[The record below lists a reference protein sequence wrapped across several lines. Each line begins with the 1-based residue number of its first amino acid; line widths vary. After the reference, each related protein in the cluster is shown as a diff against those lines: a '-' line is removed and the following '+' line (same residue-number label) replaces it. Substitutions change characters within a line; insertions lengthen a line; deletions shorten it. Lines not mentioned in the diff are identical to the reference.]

1 VQIVRCTFDLHRP
14 ICGLLVTRFLV
25 VGSMNAVIFSE
36 CYVVDY
42 VMTAY

>member
-1 VQIVRCTFDLHRP
+1 VQILRNTFDLHRP
-14 ICGLLVTRFLV
+14 ICGLLVTTFLV
-25 VGSMNAVIFSE
+25 VGSIKAVIFSE